1 MRKVI
6 ALLAAGFLAVLLT
19 SCDLCPYHSH
29 EQVEISDEGFSVS
42 TIDSLGSLL
51 RLEDAA
57 WSADEGI
64 FVISVDYGLVAHDSI
79 VSVHVDGR
87 EIGTMGTA
95 ITFSMEDTE
104 TGRDFT
110 FTGMPEGRHIR
121 GGGEHQAH
129 YHYREKRIGVS
140 RRAEI
145 PFTTRRGQAGNR
157 HCERPGM
164 DKRGRGN
171 HAH

>member
-110 FTGMPEGRHIR
+110 FTGMPEGRHIILISVC
-121 GGGEHQAH
+121 GEGTASSAGSL
-129 YHYREKRIGVS
+129 ELEV
-140 RRAEI
+140 EI
-145 PFTTRRGQAGNR
+145 PYSISIG
-157 HCERPGM
+157 
-164 DKRGRGN
+164 
-171 HAH
+171 